1 MRRSHPPCWPRSRHG
16 RTRSSARAS
25 SASTPPWAR
34 STARSSTSTGRR
46 WPPGTRSPRPAA
58 GSSPRWRRCCTRRA
72 RASAAS
78 SPSAR
83 PAARASSPS
92 SSPDP
97 SFLYRRPTFE
107 GDPSVSDWYRD
118 FANSGI
124 GTTVIKQLGLPRPAV
139 LRRYEPGEPLLPGP
153 AVVGSAGEGRLR
165 DTVTAV
171 LKDGGVSVVS
181 PGTADGSTDGEM
193 PAAVIL
199 DATGLTTPADLAA
212 AHDFLAPAI
221 KGLRPSAR
229 VLILADPPS
238 DADSPAQAAARQ
250 ALDGLVR
257 SMAKELRAGSTA
269 NLLYVPAGAEGGLAS
284 PVRFFLSGR
293 SAYVDGQV
301 VTLSPTNVPSGEDD
315 ERPLA
320 GKVAVVTG
328 AARGIGASIAKVLAR
343 DGAHVVAVDIPA
355 AGQSLADVANEIGGT
370 ALQLDIT
377 ADDAPRR
384 LIEHLR
390 ERHGGV
396 DVVVHNAGITR
407 DKLLVNMDAARWN
420 SVLAVN
426 LQAQLDI
433 TQALLDG
440 DVLKPGGRVV
450 AVSSQSGIAGN
461 RGQTNYA
468 ASKAGVIGMV
478 RAWAP
483 AFAERGATINAV
495 APGFIVTD
503 MTAKMPFGT
512 REVGSRL
519 NSLQQGGL
527 PVDVAETIAWLSQ
540 PASAGVNGQVVRV
553 CGQSMLGA

>member
-1 MRRSHPPCWPRSRHG
+1 M
-16 RTRSSARAS
+16 
-25 SASTPPWAR
+25 
-34 STARSSTSTGRR
+34 
-46 WPPGTRSPRPAA
+46 
-58 GSSPRWRRCCTRRA
+58 
-72 RASAAS
+72 
-78 SPSAR
+78 
-83 PAARASSPS
+83 
-92 SSPDP
+92 
-97 SFLYRRPTFE
+97 
-107 GDPSVSDWYRD
+107 SDWYRE
-118 FANSGI
+118 FANSGF
-124 GTTVIKQLGLPRPAV
+124 GTTVTKQLGLPRPAV

-153 AVVGSAGEGRLR
+153 VVIGSAGEGRLR
-165 DTVTAV
+165 EQLTEILRDADVTVQ
-171 LKDGGVSVVS
+171 S
-181 PGTADGSTDGEM
+181 PVTADGATDGERLG
-193 PAAVIL
+193 AVVL
-199 DATGLTTPADLAA
+199 DATGLATPGDLAS

-221 KGLRPSAR
+221 KRLRASGR
-229 VLILADPPS
+229 VLILAAPPAA
-238 DADSPAQAAARQ
+238 ADSPAQAAARQ

-257 SMAKELRAGSTA
+257 SIGKELRDGSTA
-269 NLLYVPAGAEGGLAS
+269 NLIYVPAGAEGSIAS

-301 VTLSPTNVPSGEDD
+301 VTLSAAELPGGEDH

-320 GKVAVVTG
+320 GKVVVVTG
-328 AARGIGASIAKVLAR
+328 AARGIGASIARVMAR

-355 AGQSLADVANEIGGT
+355 AGDKLAGVANEIGGT
-370 ALQLDIT
+370 AFQLDIT
-377 ADDAPRR
+377 ANDAPQR
-384 LIEHLR
+384 LIEHLK

-407 DKLLVNMDAARWN
+407 DKLLVNMDAERWN
-420 SVLAVN
+420 SVMAVN

-433 TQALLDG
+433 TQALLDDDG
-440 DVLKPGGRVV
+440 VLKPNARIVC
-450 AVSSQSGIAGN
+450 VSSQSGIAGN

-483 AFAERGATINAV
+483 EFAQRKATINAV

-540 PASAGVNGQVVRV
+540 PGSAGVNGQTVRV
-553 CGQSMLGA
+553 CGQSLLGA

>member
-1 MRRSHPPCWPRSRHG
+1 
-16 RTRSSARAS
+16 
-25 SASTPPWAR
+25 
-34 STARSSTSTGRR
+34 
-46 WPPGTRSPRPAA
+46 
-58 GSSPRWRRCCTRRA
+58 
-72 RASAAS
+72 
-78 SPSAR
+78 
-83 PAARASSPS
+83 
-92 SSPDP
+92 
-97 SFLYRRPTFE
+97 
-107 GDPSVSDWYRD
+107 VSDWYRD
-118 FANSGI
+118 FANSGF
-124 GTTVIKQLGLPRPAV
+124 GTTITKQLGLPRPAV
-139 LRRYEPGEPLLPGP
+139 LRRYEPGLPLLPGP
-153 AVVGSAGEGRLR
+153 AVIGSAGEGRLR
-165 DTVTAV
+165 EALTA
-171 LKDGGVSVVS
+171 LLRGKSVHVQS
-181 PGTADGSTDGEM
+181 PVTADGATDGEK

-199 DATGLTTPADLAA
+199 DATGLRTPADLAS

-221 KGLRPSAR
+221 RRLRATGR

-238 DADSPAQAAARQ
+238 DAASPAQAAARQ

-257 SMAKELRAGSTA
+257 SIAKELRAGATA
-269 NLLYVPAGAEGGLAS
+269 NLVYVPEGAEASIAS
-284 PVRFFLSGR
+284 PVTFFLSGR

-301 VTLSPTNVPSGEDD
+301 VTLSAAELPAGEDD
-315 ERPLA
+315 EKPLA

-328 AARGIGASIAKVLAR
+328 AARGIGAAIAKVMAR

-377 ADDAPRR
+377 ADDAPQR

-396 DVVVHNAGITR
+396 DIVVHNAGITR

-420 SVLAVN
+420 SVMAVN

-433 TQALLDG
+433 TQALLDADG
-440 DVLKPGGRVV
+440 VLKPNARVV
-450 AVSSQSGIAGN
+450 CVSSQSGIAGN

-483 AFAERGATINAV
+483 QFAERNATINAV
-495 APGFIVTD
+495 APGFIVTE
-503 MTAKMPFGT
+503 MTAKMPFHT
-512 REVGSRL
+512 REVGSRI

-540 PASAGVNGQVVRV
+540 PGSGGVNGQTVRV

>member
-1 MRRSHPPCWPRSRHG
+1 
-16 RTRSSARAS
+16 
-25 SASTPPWAR
+25 
-34 STARSSTSTGRR
+34 
-46 WPPGTRSPRPAA
+46 
-58 GSSPRWRRCCTRRA
+58 
-72 RASAAS
+72 
-78 SPSAR
+78 
-83 PAARASSPS
+83 
-92 SSPDP
+92 
-97 SFLYRRPTFE
+97 
-107 GDPSVSDWYRD
+107 VSDWYRD
-118 FANSGI
+118 FANSGF
-124 GTTVIKQLGLPRPAV
+124 GTTLTKQLGLPRPAV

-153 AVVGSAGEGRLR
+153 VVIGSAGEGRLR
-165 DTVTAV
+165 DTVGAI
-171 LKDGGVSVVS
+171 LKDADVTVQS
-181 PGTADGSTDGEM
+181 PVTADGSTDGERLG
-193 PAAVIL
+193 AVIL
-199 DATGLTTPADLAA
+199 DATGLTGPADLAG

-221 KGLRPSAR
+221 KRLRPSGR
-229 VLILADPPS
+229 VLLLADPPAE
-238 DADSPAQAAARQ
+238 ADSPAQAAARQ

-257 SMAKELRAGSTA
+257 SIGKELLNGSTA
-269 NLLYVPAGAEGGLAS
+269 NLLYVAPGAEGALAS

-301 VTLSPTNVPSGEDD
+301 VTVTGADVPGGEDD
-315 ERPLA
+315 DKPLA

-328 AARGIGASIAKVLAR
+328 AARGIGAAIAKVMAR

-355 AGQSLADVANEIGGT
+355 AGDKLAEVANEIGGT

-377 ADDAPRR
+377 AADAPQR
-384 LIEHLR
+384 LVEHLR

-396 DVVVHNAGITR
+396 HVVVHNAGITR

-420 SVLAVN
+420 SVMAVN

-433 TQALLDG
+433 TQALLDADG
-440 DVLKPGGRVV
+440 VLKDDARIVC
-450 AVSSQSGIAGN
+450 VSSQSGIAGN

-483 AFAERGATINAV
+483 QFAERKATINAV
-495 APGFIVTD
+495 APGFIVTE

-512 REVGSRL
+512 REVGSRI

-540 PASAGVNGQVVRV
+540 PGSAGVNGQTVRV

>member
-1 MRRSHPPCWPRSRHG
+1 
-16 RTRSSARAS
+16 
-25 SASTPPWAR
+25 
-34 STARSSTSTGRR
+34 
-46 WPPGTRSPRPAA
+46 
-58 GSSPRWRRCCTRRA
+58 
-72 RASAAS
+72 
-78 SPSAR
+78 
-83 PAARASSPS
+83 
-92 SSPDP
+92 
-97 SFLYRRPTFE
+97 
-107 GDPSVSDWYRD
+107 VSDWYRD
-118 FANSGI
+118 FVNSGF
-124 GTTVIKQLGLPRPAV
+124 GTTVTKQLGLPRPAV
-139 LRRYEPGEPLLPGP
+139 LRRYEPGQPLLPGP
-153 AVVGSAGEGRLR
+153 AIIGSAGEGRLR
-165 DTVTAV
+165 DTVSA
-171 LKDGGVSVVS
+171 LLQDAGVHVQS
-181 PGTADGSTDGEM
+181 PVTADGSDDGEK

-199 DATGLTTPADLAA
+199 DATGLRTPADLAS
-212 AHDFLAPAI
+212 AHDFLAPAV
-221 KGLRPSAR
+221 KRLRATGR
-229 VLILADPPS
+229 VLILADPPA

-257 SMAKELRAGSTA
+257 SLAKELLNGSTA
-269 NLLYVPAGAEGGLAS
+269 NLVHVPQGAEGSIAG
-284 PVRFFLSGR
+284 PVTFFLSGR

-301 VTLSPTNVPSGEDD
+301 MSVSAADVPANEDD
-315 ERPLA
+315 EKPLA

-328 AARGIGASIAKVLAR
+328 AARGIGASIARVMAR

-355 AGQSLADVANEIGGT
+355 AGDKLAEVANEIGGT
-370 ALQLDIT
+370 AFQLDIT
-377 ADDAPRR
+377 AADAAER
-384 LIEHLR
+384 LVEHLR

-420 SVLAVN
+420 SVMAVN

-433 TQALLDG
+433 TQALLDADG
-440 DVLKPGGRVV
+440 VLHEGARVV
-450 AVSSQSGIAGN
+450 CVSSQSGIAGN

-483 AFAERGATINAV
+483 QFAERNATINAV

-540 PASAGVNGQVVRV
+540 PGSGGVNGQTVRV
-553 CGQSMLGA
+553 CGQSLLGA